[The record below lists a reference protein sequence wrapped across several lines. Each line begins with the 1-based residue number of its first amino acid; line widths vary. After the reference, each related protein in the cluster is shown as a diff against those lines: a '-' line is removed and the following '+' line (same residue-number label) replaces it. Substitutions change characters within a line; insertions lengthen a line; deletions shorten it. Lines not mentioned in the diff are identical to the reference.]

1 MYSENYVILG
11 ILCYLNHPVYL
22 QNCNIRCVQDI
33 FDIIE
38 EKIEDLE
45 FQICELES
53 YYKLIHNEN
62 DKNIFLAKINNIK
75 KQTSD
80 MKNQLNFVKK

>member
-1 MYSENYVILG
+1 LT
-11 ILCYLNHPVYL
+11 
-22 QNCNIRCVQDI
+22 
-33 FDIIE
+33 

-53 YYKLIHNEN
+53 YYKLIHNQN

-75 KQTSD
+75 KQKSD